1 MSKARVVLERCPSL
15 DDARKVL
22 PLMLEEASL
31 WSHRNLHC
39 LRVLVKPNLLRAVP
53 LACTSPAVAGVAD
66 DAKSLSTNEGESRQL
81 SCEKYRAEVRY
92 GYASVILQ
100 IGQPVLDEVMQG

>member
-15 DDARKVL
+15 NDAGKAL

-31 WSHRNLHC
+31 WGGRNLHC

-53 LACTSPAVAGVAD
+53 LACTSPAVVA
-66 DAKSLSTNEGESRQL
+66 AVCVWLKACGGTRRMERTTGLNISLKGSLVKPPTGII
-81 SCEKYRAEVRY
+81 A
-92 GYASVILQ
+92 
-100 IGQPVLDEVMQG
+100 